1 MSGLIDV
8 EELINKINDTYKG
21 YMLEEQYSPLSFKN
35 MVEELAEKTTINA
48 IPIPRG
54 VTNGDVF
61 MPMFPDLKIEDNI
74 GSVYMHDDNGI
85 ALIIDKKWL
94 NAPYKGE

>member
-1 MSGLIDV
+1 MSSLIGA

-21 YMLEEQYSPLSFKN
+21 HMLEEQYSPLSFKN
-35 MVEELAEKTTINA
+35 MVEELAENATINA
-48 IPIPRG
+48 IIIPEG
-54 VTNGDVF
+54 ATNGDVF

-74 GSVYMHDDNGI
+74 GSIYMHNDNGI

-94 NAPYKGE
+94 NAPYKG